1 MFLDRSAVHLC
12 YNLREKC
19 IWIHDVKGD
28 YTVRSCSSLIDR
40 VTLGENSPI
49 QSFVWKSIAPPKVEA
64 YVWLAAMGK
73 VQTND
78 FLQQIRIVGQAASMC
93 PFAIPHVKQPIF
105 FCSRD
110 VWLVWSKVMNWCDY
124 SWSIPSTLNGFFQLS
139 DLFAHGHVQRKVWYL
154 AIYAV
159 LWFIWRARNN
169 LVFNNITPIWDNIL
183 CLTFHRIAYWVKSID
198 ETFVCTGNDS
208 IKSSEVVKSYKYM
221 AYNDFEK
228 PELGHFQMEC

>member
-1 MFLDRSAVHLC
+1 
-12 YNLREKC
+12 
-19 IWIHDVKGD
+19 
-28 YTVRSCSSLIDR
+28 
-40 VTLGENSPI
+40 
-49 QSFVWKSIAPPKVEA
+49 
-64 YVWLAAMGK
+64 
-73 VQTND
+73 
-78 FLQQIRIVGQAASMC
+78 
-93 PFAIPHVKQPIF
+93 
-105 FCSRD
+105 
-110 VWLVWSKVMNWCDY
+110 MNWCDY

-228 PELGHFQMEC
+228 PELGHFQMECWWFCFWEASNFRHWRCPQRSWGEVPLHFFLCPLALSSPMRLKCWQSRGLWRLVLLSLLQIRFFGFSNPIPWMQLNGWG